1 VAFESFFGGI
11 PVRPFL
17 LAVDHGH
24 TGPAK
29 SFAADGNSIT
39 PRLSTA
45 LHVIEV
51 MVQWIHNDGT
61 ARLSRGVLNVC
72 PAVGWIDTRQTGRR
86 ARAAGEKRHRGG
98 RSTRN
103 QDTTAQNA
111 HIIKLEPTRIRNQET
126 LLRSIPAWRVQRNQ
140 IHSAICGCASTH
152 RALKSAITSSRLDG
166 NRDHPSGDLHVA
178 AVALATQATFFL
190 SGTAIS

>member
-1 VAFESFFGGI
+1 MDAVQGVLVTLPQVKRAGTEWTVWPSGHALAARQFLQTCCELGVAFENFFGGI

-39 PRLSTA
+39 PSLSTA

-51 MVQWIHNDGT
+51 MVQWIHNDGA

-72 PAVGWIDTRQTGRR
+72 PAVGSVKRVGVLAQPARPNIAPVAEVPVIRTRRLR
-86 ARAAGEKRHRGG
+86 
-98 RSTRN
+98 
-103 QDTTAQNA
+103 
-111 HIIKLEPTRIRNQET
+111 T
-126 LLRSIPAWRVQRNQ
+126 LI
-140 IHSAICGCASTH
+140 
-152 RALKSAITSSRLDG
+152 
-166 NRDHPSGDLHVA
+166 
-178 AVALATQATFFL
+178 
-190 SGTAIS
+190 